1 MSPSTRPDG
10 TQSVLLT
17 SFCHE
22 RAAAPFLE
30 ALAAVGVRAWTEGG
44 ENEAPVGVCVAPA
57 DVPAAG
63 EALRR
68 HVEAR
73 VAELEAFDGAS
84 LGGVDADWSET
95 PWHEVTSFSEEGE
108 ADIFA
113 SILASYNVPCR
124 LSSEGILPRV
134 YGYGRAL
141 DRRVGVAV
149 PEPFVAWAVAWVEAG
164 QQRSDL
170 EELGIEPDADLESYY
185 DAVEAGTVCPECG
198 GRDIET
204 LLPAPAKPKD
214 FIGFLLGLVKDVIL
228 LAVAREIP
236 DDGDKA
242 HVCRDC
248 GCEW

>member
-1 MSPSTRPDG
+1 MSPTSRPDG

-30 ALAAVGVRAWTEGG
+30 SLASAGVRAWTEGG
-44 ENEAPVGVCVAPA
+44 ENEAPVGVCVGPS
-57 DVPAAG
+57 DVPAAA
-63 EALRR
+63 EVLRR
-68 HVEAR
+68 YVEAR
-73 VAELEAFDGAS
+73 VAELETFDGAS

-95 PWHEVTSFSEEGE
+95 PWHVVTSFPEEGE

-113 SILASYNVPCR
+113 SILAIYNVPCR
-124 LSSEGILPRV
+124 LSWTGIHFSR
-134 YGYGRAL
+134 GRSL

-149 PEPFVAWAVAWVEAG
+149 PEPFLAWAVAWVEAG

-198 GRDIET
+198 GKDIES
-204 LLPAPAKPKD
+204 LPPAPAKAKD
-214 FIGFLLGLVKDVIL
+214 FLGFLLGLVKDIVL

>member
-1 MSPSTRPDG
+1 MSPSSPPDG
-10 TQSVLLT
+10 NQSVLLT

-44 ENEAPVGVCVAPA
+44 ENEAPVGVCVAPS

-73 VAELEAFDGAS
+73 VAELEAFDGAA
-84 LGGVDADWSET
+84 LGGRDADWSET
-95 PWHEVTSFSEEGE
+95 VWHEVTSFSEEGE
-108 ADIFA
+108 ADVFA
-113 SILASYNVPCR
+113 GVLASHDVPFR
-124 LSSEGILPRV
+124 LSSRDVLPRV
-134 YGYGRAL
+134 YGRGYAGRNV
-141 DRRVGVAV
+141 RVAV
-149 PEPFVAWAVAWVEAG
+149 PEPFVAWAVAWVEAA

-170 EELGIEPDADLESYY
+170 EDLGVEPDSDLESYY

-198 GRDIET
+198 GKDIET
-204 LLPAPAKPKD
+204 LPPASAKPKD
-214 FIGFLLGLVKDVIL
+214 LLGFLLGVLRDVVL
-228 LAVAREIP
+228 LAVARQIP

>member
-1 MSPSTRPDG
+1 MSPTSRPVG

-30 ALAAVGVRAWTEGG
+30 SLASAGVRAWTEGG
-44 ENEAPVGVCVAPA
+44 ENEAPVGVCVAPS
-57 DVPAAG
+57 DVPAAA
-63 EALRR
+63 EVLRR

-73 VAELEAFDGAS
+73 VAELEAFDGTA

-108 ADIFA
+108 ANVFA
-113 SILASYNVPCR
+113 GVLASHDVPFR
-124 LSSEGILPRV
+124 LSRRDMLPCA
-134 YGYGRAL
+134 YGHGYAM
-141 DRRVGVAV
+141 DRIVRVAV
-149 PEPFVAWAVAWVEAG
+149 PEPFLAWAVAWVEAG

-198 GRDIET
+198 GKDIEP
-204 LLPAPAKPKD
+204 LPPAPAKAKD
-214 FIGFLLGLVKDVIL
+214 FLGFLLGLVKDIVL

>member
-1 MSPSTRPDG
+1 MSPSSPPDG
-10 TQSVLLT
+10 SQSVLLT

-44 ENEAPVGVCVAPA
+44 ESEAPVGVCVASS
-57 DVPAAG
+57 DVLAG
-63 EALRR
+63 AEALRR

-73 VAELEAFDGAS
+73 VAELEAFDGAA
-84 LGGVDADWSET
+84 LGGLDADWSET
-95 PWHEVTSFSEEGE
+95 PWHEVTFFADRGE
-108 ADIFA
+108 ADVFA
-113 SILASYNVPCR
+113 GVLESHSVPCR
-124 LSSEGILPRV
+124 FSVPSIIPRAYL
-134 YGYGRAL
+134 YGKGPERGL
-141 DRRVGVAV
+141 RVFV
-149 PEPFVAWAVAWVEAG
+149 PEPFLAWAVSWVEAG

-198 GRDIET
+198 GKDIET
-204 LLPAPAKPKD
+204 LPPAPAKAKD
-214 FIGFLLGLVKDVIL
+214 LLGFLLGLVKDIVL